1 MDIEKNSGIRRI
13 IRAKRKVMQIHKMAC
28 RSRKMQVDK
37 GKMRKHKERNVDIGN
52 GT

>member
-13 IRAKRKVMQIHKMAC
+13 IRAQRKVMQIHRMNC
-28 RSRKMQVDK
+28 RCRKRQVYI
-37 GKMRKHKERNVDIGN
+37 GKMRKRKERNVDIGN